1 MSEQNKLDQ
10 VIEKYSELDTRQ
22 RAMVLGLIVA
32 VLLVVFD
39 FAWFQPQ
46 SSEQARL
53 KRELNSVQ
61 TERQELAK
69 AVEQRQQ
76 QLMGTAFNQQRKRI
90 KQLQQQEAEV
100 DEALSEYAQLVSPRQ
115 MPELLRN
122 FFEKSDRLTLLALD
136 KLPVKP
142 AFKQVANNGSNNQS
156 AQNDDSNTG
165 NKSDTTGS
173 QKISFYRHDFT
184 VTLRGKYFELL
195 KSLQTLESMNI
206 KIYWDSLDYQV
217 ENYPNADIKLTLY
230 TYSYDK
236 NWIGA

>member
-10 VIEKYSELDTRQ
+10 MIEKYNELETRQ
-22 RAMVLGLIVA
+22 RAMILGLVVA
-32 VLLVVFD
+32 VLLVIFD

-46 SSEQARL
+46 STEQARL
-53 KRELNSVQ
+53 KRELSSVQ

-142 AFKQVANNGSNNQS
+142 AFKQVANNGSQKN
-156 AQNDDSNTG
+156 DSNTD
-165 NKSDTTGS
+165 NKSHTAGS

>member
-1 MSEQNKLDQ
+1 MPDNTLAADQPIVKVSLPGGFHHVPAQLVRWRTKAAVDIPGGINDDNAAQPLAARQWQGHHRDECRAPPDQPDQGRRALTGGPPVRMLRRGPAMGAAMSPRRTP
-10 VIEKYSELDTRQ
+10 V
-22 RAMVLGLIVA
+22 
-32 VLLVVFD
+32 
-39 FAWFQPQ
+39 
-46 SSEQARL
+46 
-53 KRELNSVQ
+53 
-61 TERQELAK
+61 
-69 AVEQRQQ
+69 
-76 QLMGTAFNQQRKRI
+76 
-90 KQLQQQEAEV
+90 
-100 DEALSEYAQLVSPRQ
+100 AQLVSPRQ

-156 AQNDDSNTG
+156 AQNNDSNTG